1 MIFVFD
7 SGGKQRSKVE
17 VQLNSQHHD
26 ASGDTRKIVQA
37 MANNEKNQKHEK
49 KWMIENF
56 LFLWDYSWSFAFVHS
71 LG

>member
-1 MIFVFD
+1 MKFKIKKSNFSFY

-26 ASGDTRKIVQA
+26 AGGDTRKIVQQ

-49 KWMIENF
+49 K
-56 LFLWDYSWSFAFVHS
+56 
-71 LG
+71 

>member
-1 MIFVFD
+1 MKSISMLEGNYKFSSNHKQLSSD

-26 ASGDTRKIVQA
+26 AGGDTRKIVQA

-49 KWMIENF
+49 K
-56 LFLWDYSWSFAFVHS
+56 
-71 LG
+71 